1 MEYLQQAGYRFGF
14 TQPLSEHQRAALI
27 ALLQDVPVGDHTPLG
42 GRGGVAIRAV
52 DGLGS
57 VAVKRYVRGG
67 ILRAINA
74 QYYLAFGPSRPQVEF
89 ELLERVR
96 GLGVNAPEPIAC
108 VTRGRLWYEGWLVM
122 REIPSHRRLSDP
134 GVVEEHGS
142 ERLFKEISRQVKIL
156 ISHRILHIDL
166 HPGNVLID
174 NHEVVHLIDFDN
186 ACAWKG
192 RERDLRDQ
200 YLRRWRRA
208 VIKHRLPETLSELMA
223 AELRQVA
230 AQGC

>member
-1 MEYLQQAGYRFGF
+1 MEHAQQAGYRFGF
-14 TQPLSEHQRAALI
+14 TQPLSERQRAALI
-27 ALLQDVPVGDHTPLG
+27 SLLQDVPVGGHTPLG
-42 GRGGVAIRAV
+42 GRGGVAISAV

-74 QYYLAFGPSRPQVEF
+74 HYYLALGASRPQVEF

-96 GLGVNAPEPIAC
+96 ALGVNAPEPIAC
-108 VTRGRLWYEGWLVM
+108 VTRGTFLYEGWLVM

-134 GVVEEHGS
+134 GVVEQLGS
-142 ERLFKEISRQVKIL
+142 ERLFQEISRQVRVL
-156 ISHRILHIDL
+156 ITHRILHIDL

-174 NHEVVHLIDFDN
+174 KNEVVHLIDFDN

-192 RERDLRDQ
+192 SERDLRDQ

-223 AELRQVA
+223 AELRQVG